1 MKAPVLLHGFSFLVF
16 GFLVMQFRL
25 LMSHQTTRH
34 LAAKSDSH
42 RFETA
47 NQRPH
52 GDQQQHHFYQ
62 RRLSRFASLPQ
73 LEHQQQ
79 QQRVVRMAVLAP
91 SDPNHQFSLVKIL
104 PAITL
109 AARNVEKGGKLPP
122 GWRIQIVD
130 RDSKCSS
137 IHGPLQAFD
146 LYNNKAIGKLTGDIG
161 WGVEWAT
168 CEVDSC

>member
-1 MKAPVLLHGFSFLVF
+1 MKLPVFNCSFYLVL
-16 GFLVMQFRL
+16 GCLVLQFQL
-25 LMSHQTTRH
+25 LMCHQTIRH
-34 LAAKSDSH
+34 LAGRNESH
-42 RFETA
+42 HGDI
-47 NQRPH
+47 NQRQIE
-52 GDQQQHHFYQ
+52 DQQQPEERHFYR
-62 RRLSRFASLPQ
+62 RRLSRFAPHTSFHL
-73 LEHQQQ
+73 QQ

-91 SDPNHQFSLVKIL
+91 LDPNHQFSLVKIL

-146 LYNNKAIGKLTGDIG
+146 LYNNKAIGTVVYIQ
-161 WGVEWAT
+161 
-168 CEVDSC
+168 

>member
-1 MKAPVLLHGFSFLVF
+1 MKVPVFHCSSYLVV
-16 GFLVMQFRL
+16 GFLVLHFQL
-25 LMSHQTTRH
+25 LMCHQTIRH
-34 LAAKSDSH
+34 LAGRNESH
-42 RFETA
+42 RDDI
-47 NQRPH
+47 NQRPNEDH
-52 GDQQQHHFYQ
+52 QHHFYR
-62 RRLSRFASLPQ
+62 RRLSRFATLPHTD
-73 LEHQQQ
+73 LHLQQ

-146 LYNNKAIGKLTGDIG
+146 LYNNKAIGKVSIYTVKCFCIKSI
-161 WGVEWAT
+161 
-168 CEVDSC
+168 SC